1 MDWQEEPILT
11 VKDIAHAM
19 HVKPSKV
26 HEYRHAG
33 LIRMF
38 RTGSGFQC
46 SRSEFM
52 AFLDYIT
59 QNEVDLSTAERVV
72 IAGQIKRKGTGCNPE
87 PLRKGKNLK

>member
-1 MDWQEEPILT
+1 MDWPNEPILA
-11 VKDIAHAM
+11 VKDIAKAM

-26 HEYRHAG
+26 HEYRRAG

-38 RTGSGFQC
+38 RTGSGYLC
-46 SRSEFM
+46 SQGEFM

-72 IAGQIKRKGTGCNPE
+72 IAGQIKRKGTGCDPE
-87 PLRKGKNLK
+87 PLRKGQNLK